1 VSRILKAYRTRYY
14 QLLRGVGAR
23 DPQKGA
29 DWFVARAERASVERH
44 IPLSAALTHSF
55 EELAARPIFRL
66 KQLRSIRA
74 PADIRF
80 FCDAGVGGLARWLRA
95 AGYDVLWEPHI
106 ADEALLKRARESG
119 ATIITTDS
127 MLMERRLLRDQVIPS
142 FWLPPTLSIAEQ
154 LERVFREFNLCVGAP
169 RCMRCG
175 GELVSAD
182 KEALQTRI
190 PPRTYRWLDDYF
202 VCARCGKVFWH
213 GTHWSRIR
221 NKLEG
226 LKKCLPGADQTGANT
241 PPLVVSEKQDRN
253 RSPSAGEP
261 A

>member
-1 VSRILKAYRTRYY
+1 MSRILKAYRTRCY
-14 QLLRGVGAR
+14 QLLRSVGAR
-23 DPQKGA
+23 DPHKGA
-29 DWFVARAERASVERH
+29 DWFVARAERVSAERH

-66 KQLRSIRA
+66 KQQPIRA

-95 AGYDVLWEPHI
+95 AGYDVLWEANV
-106 ADEALLKRARESG
+106 ADEALIKRARESG

-142 FWLPPTLSIAEQ
+142 FWFPPTLSIAEQ
-154 LERVFREFNLCVGAP
+154 LKRVFREFNLCVGAP

-175 GELVSAD
+175 GELIPSD

-202 VCARCGKVFWH
+202 VCARCGKLFWH

-221 NKLEG
+221 NKLDG
-226 LKKCLPGADQTGANT
+226 LKQCPRRRDQAGGEHTTPG
-241 PPLVVSEKQDRN
+241 VSEKQGGN
-253 RSPSAGEP
+253 PSPSTGEP